1 MSAASPTHAALD
13 TTRDANAFDWR
24 SVISREEL
32 AELTRFEDWKS
43 WRTLAFNWGVVFA
56 SFWMVAVWP
65 NPLTIVLAL
74 LLIGARQLGFA
85 VVMHEA
91 SHHSLLKDRKLND
104 WVGNWLA
111 AYPVWSDH
119 EPYRPY
125 HLAHHAH
132 TGTPKDPDLGLAAPF
147 PITRKSFLRKC
158 LRDLSG
164 QTGWK
169 QAVAVFK
176 RDVGIGQRATQ
187 RTKAAKAGQK
197 PDVGWHKLFP
207 TFVTNLV
214 LFGILLAFGHPELYL
229 LWIVAWFTTYRL
241 VMRVR
246 AIAEHAMAT
255 DLAHPLKNTRTTLL
269 PWWQRLLIG
278 PNNVNYHLEHHLLMT
293 VPAYNLPRLHAMLKS
308 RGALDGALIAHG
320 YGEVLRAACSRP
332 EAAAEAA

>member
-1 MSAASPTHAALD
+1 MSAAAPIQDIAA
-13 TTRDANAFDWR
+13 TGSGAERFDWR
-24 SVISREEL
+24 SVISRDEF
-32 AELTRFEDWKS
+32 ADLTRIRDGRS
-43 WRTLAFNWGVVFA
+43 YAALAFNWAVVFA
-56 SFWMVAVWP
+56 SFALVAIWP

-74 LLIGARQLGFA
+74 FLIGARQLGFA

-91 SHHSLLKDRKLND
+91 SHRSFLSNRRLND

-111 AYPVWSDH
+111 AYPIWADH

-132 TGTPKDPDLGLAAPF
+132 TGTPKDPDLGLATPF
-147 PITRKSFLRKC
+147 PITRKSFARKC
-158 LRDLSG
+158 WRDLSG

-176 RDVGIGQRATQ
+176 RDVGLGQRQNQ
-187 RTKAAKAGQK
+187 RTRAARAGQK

-207 TFVTNLV
+207 AVVTNLV
-214 LFGILLAFGHPELYL
+214 LFGILAAFGHPELYL
-229 LWIVAWFTTYRL
+229 LWAVAWLTTYRL
-241 VMRVR
+241 VTRIR

-255 DLAHPLKNTRTTLL
+255 DLSHPLKNTRTTLL

-293 VPAYNLPRLHAMLKS
+293 VPAHNLPRLHEMLKS
-308 RGALDGALIAHG
+308 RGALDDALVAHG
-320 YGEVLRAACSRP
+320 YGEVLRAACSKP
-332 EAAAEAA
+332 EASAAA

>member
-1 MSAASPTHAALD
+1 MSAANP
-13 TTRDANAFDWR
+13 TRDMLTDAPAENVFEWR
-24 SVISREEL
+24 DVITREEF

-43 WRTLAFNWGVVFA
+43 YRTLAFNWGVIFA
-56 SFWMVAVWP
+56 SFAMVAAWP

-74 LLIGARQLGFA
+74 LLIGARQLGLA

-91 SHHSLLKDRKLND
+91 SHHSLLKDRKAND

-111 AYPVWSDH
+111 AYPIWSDH

-132 TGTPKDPDLGLAAPF
+132 TGTPKDPDLGLALPW
-147 PITRKSFLRKC
+147 PTTRKSLARKFV
-158 LRDLSG
+158 RDLTG

-169 QAVAVFK
+169 QAKAVFK
-176 RDVGIGQRATQ
+176 RDVGLGNRSTQ

-241 VMRVR
+241 VMRIR

-255 DLAHPLKNTRTTLL
+255 DLTHPLKNTRTTLL
-269 PWWQRLLIG
+269 PWWQKLLIG

-293 VPAYNLPRLHAMLKS
+293 VPAYNLPKLHAMLRD
-308 RGALDGALIAHG
+308 RGALEGALIAHG
-320 YGEVLRAACSRP
+320 YGEVLRDACSK
-332 EAAAEAA
+332 AEAA